1 MNRGIVDVFLLM
13 SNFLIIGIMSDA
25 LKPVMV
31 SVVFRHG
38 HRTPD
43 LKAVYPND
51 PHKNNTYQPIG
62 YGNLTPQGKDAAL
75 KRGQMLRRNYT
86 DLLSATYN
94 PSDFV
99 ARSTNKPR
107 TNMTLEYVIAGMYS
121 LSSVEQ
127 FPIKNDIHPS
137 DNLYSA
143 YFFKCEK
150 FKNAYASVL
159 QSNEIRQQV
168 LQFQDLLKNVSECA
182 GKDVSTNLFYLYELY
197 AHLQAQIALGLK
209 IPECFKDTFP
219 NGGMKDASFL
229 TLKSLSFTSVLS
241 KFNGGQFLRNITQS
255 MMDFVEGKG
264 REKMYLY
271 SGHDINV
278 AGFFHSLKIKLTKL
292 PYFCA
297 AVVVELHLQNR
308 EYFVRILYY
317 PDDSTNFEILKLEN
331 CNELCLLHEFINL
344 TKDAV
349 PSDEDLIC

>member
-1 MNRGIVDVFLLM
+1 MNIFLLIC
-13 SNFLIIGIMSDA
+13 SFLIIGINSDT

-43 LKAVYPND
+43 VRAVYPND

-99 ARSTNKPR
+99 ARSTNKTR
-107 TNMTLEYVIAGMYS
+107 TNLTLEYVIAGMYS

-137 DNLYSA
+137 DYLYTD
-143 YFFKCEK
+143 YFKCEK
-150 FKNAYASVL
+150 YKNTYASVL
-159 QSNEIRQQV
+159 QSNELKQQV
-168 LQFQDLLKNVSECA
+168 LQFQELFKNVSKCA
-182 GKDVSTNLFYLYELY
+182 GRDVSTNLFHIYSLYG
-197 AHLQAQIALGLK
+197 HLQAQAALGLD
-209 IPECFKDTFP
+209 IPKCFKDTFP

-229 TLKSLSFTSVLS
+229 TLKSLSFTPVLS
-241 KFNGGQFLRNITQS
+241 KLNGGQFLRNITQS

-264 REKMYLY
+264 KEKMYLY

-278 AGFFHSLKIKLTKL
+278 AGFLHSLKIKLTKL

-297 AVVVELHLQNR
+297 TVVVELYLQNR

-317 PDDSTNFEILKLEN
+317 PDDSTNFEILKLDN
-331 CNELCLLHEFINL
+331 CDELCPLHEFINL

-349 PSDEDLIC
+349 PTDEDLIC